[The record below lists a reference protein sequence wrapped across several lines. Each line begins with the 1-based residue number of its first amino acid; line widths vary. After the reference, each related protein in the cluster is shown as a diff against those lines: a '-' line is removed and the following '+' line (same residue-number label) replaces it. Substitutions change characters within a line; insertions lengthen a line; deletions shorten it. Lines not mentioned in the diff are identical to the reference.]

1 MNALIVS
8 IKLITKYKRK
18 IYNTKNDYNDYRVEV
33 FLFCSRYSERLIR
46 NCLIKFL
53 VYTSQKMLTIFY
65 IIFYKVFF
73 IRAHWRKFSQIDHGL
88 QEPTHSSPA
97 LPLTASFFTLRLA
110 PLLYPSHSGLV
121 SGLQVSQVYSLLR
134 AFALTKGSWQFFL
147 LPCYRMDRFSSHL
160 SGLCSGEASF

>member
-1 MNALIVS
+1 MVSILFWRYWELNENIFKVCVIVCATGAKLTGMNALIVS

-73 IRAHWRKFSQIDHGL
+73 IRAHWRKFSQIDPGCCFI
-88 QEPTHSSPA
+88 Q
-97 LPLTASFFTLRLA
+97 F
-110 PLLYPSHSGLV
+110 
-121 SGLQVSQVYSLLR
+121 LR
-134 AFALTKGSWQFFL
+134 APFTPTQRKWSRL
-147 LPCYRMDRFSSHL
+147 
-160 SGLCSGEASF
+160 